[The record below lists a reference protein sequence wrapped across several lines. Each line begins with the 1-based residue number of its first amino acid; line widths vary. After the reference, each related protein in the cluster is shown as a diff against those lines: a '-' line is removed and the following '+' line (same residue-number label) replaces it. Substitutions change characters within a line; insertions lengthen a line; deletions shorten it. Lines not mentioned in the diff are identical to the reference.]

1 MESVISRI
9 VPEIWLML
17 SPFAVF
23 FVFVVALVL
32 FVAFK
37 WSSPSEKWLLRIVG
51 AILIISGSF
60 TVFNLFDFWH
70 FRKYGGQAFSPINR
84 EWFFICFPPKDLNV
98 PYCRMPLNEKQ
109 SEYKIQFNHKY
120 LGDHT
125 VALNVVNNAPK
136 PFDYDNPDRIGLKF
150 FAVVNM
156 INKPCQA
163 LVSGGKSYGGY
174 FLHRGTNE
182 LEIIQYDFQ
191 TAELLDADH
200 EMTVKVEGDLHEFLQ
215 SYPGSYISIRNSMHK

>member
-1 MESVISRI
+1 MESVINRI
-9 VPEIWLML
+9 IPGIWLML

-23 FVFVVALVL
+23 FVFVVASVL

-37 WSSPSEKWLLRIVG
+37 WSSPTEKWLLRIVG
-51 AILIISGSF
+51 AVLIIAGAFS
-60 TVFNLFDFWH
+60 VFNLFDFWH
-70 FRKYGGQAFSPINR
+70 FRKHGGQAFSPINR
-84 EWFFICFPPKDLNV
+84 EWFFICFPPEDLNV
-98 PYCRMPLNEKQ
+98 PYCRMPLSEKQ

-120 LGDHT
+120 LGNHT
-125 VALNVVNNAPK
+125 VALNVINNAPK
-136 PFDYDNPDRIGLKF
+136 PFDYDNPDRMGLKF